1 MEIRMADPSLSRR
14 FIIRIIAT
22 GGLLAGGL
30 LIIAGISLWGSYKQD
45 RLSSQHALQTS
56 AQLLEQALTRS
67 FESTDVALTALS
79 RRITL
84 FAERQDA
91 GLPVY
96 IPTDSEFADSISG
109 LLRFAPHIRQLLVV
123 DGHGGILFDTAHQDL
138 GVLKLTS
145 LDFDK
150 DSPHAVGGGLLL
162 GVPVSGRFL
171 AEPETQQAPP
181 GMSVLPVIFPFRV
194 NNQTTLYAIAALNSG
209 FFRESFDA
217 VVASD
222 RASIADQVIMARYD
236 GVILVAHTAQELL
249 KRSVTFPESSL
260 GLSFPQAKL
269 PPSLAGALTSADGGM
284 VESVM
289 PFPATLVSGAAHGI
303 VHWRVSSR
311 YPVAIMIG
319 SSDQSMRRNWLGGQ
333 SDILVGV
340 PLALLILVVLIWG
353 LIRQVLARSI
363 LQDRVRVLSQAIEQ
377 GPTTVIITDAH
388 GRVEY
393 VNQAFKSILGYQN
406 EDVIGQTP
414 SIVKSGLMREDV
426 YGALW
431 ATITEGKVWQG
442 DLLNRSKD
450 GRLLWMTA
458 AVSGVRGEGGDITHF
473 VAVETDITDRRTLD
487 ERLAETQR
495 MTEGLLSL
503 PIILY
508 RINRAGVI
516 TDAIGEGL
524 AQLDLTASALI
535 GRRYTALF
543 PDIEPYFYQALGGAI
558 VRTEGN
564 ARFGAKSVWLDHVLA
579 PNPRK
584 NNAHYAQLIS
594 ASADDDDEGVIGFA
608 LDVTARHAA
617 EKALSATIDCLNAS
631 NRELEQFA
639 YVASHDLQ
647 EPLRIVSSYLS
658 LLKRR
663 YGSKLDDDADTFI
676 NYAVDGAHRM
686 QSLIL
691 DLLQLSR
698 IGSQG
703 QALEPINLRPIINQ
717 AIANLELIIADT
729 GAVVK
734 VGTLPD
740 VMGDKPQLLRLFQ
753 NLIGNSL
760 KYRHLDRK
768 PVITIDA
775 CQDGGMWHLVLED
788 NGQGIGETFR
798 EKVFMIFQ
806 RLHTREQAEGNGIGL
821 AICRKVVERHGGTI
835 WIDGDE
841 NLGTRFHIT
850 LKWVLPPALIE

>member
-1 MEIRMADPSLSRR
+1 MADSSLSRR
-14 FIIRIIAT
+14 FLIRIIAT

-30 LIIAGISLWGSYKQD
+30 LIIASISLWSSYKQD

-67 FESTDVALTALS
+67 FEATDVALTALS
-79 RRITL
+79 RRVTAL
-84 FAERQDA
+84 AEQQDA
-91 GLPVY
+91 KSPVY

-123 DGHGGILFDTAHQDL
+123 DDHGNVLFDTAHRTL
-138 GVLKLTS
+138 GTLRLTS

-150 DSPHAVGGGLLL
+150 DGPHAVGGGLLL
-162 GVPVSGRFL
+162 GAPVPGRFL
-171 AEPETQQAPP
+171 AEPQAQATPP
-181 GMSVLPVIFPFRV
+181 GMSVLPVIFPFRIH
-194 NNQTTLYAIAALNSG
+194 NQTTLYAIAALNSG

-222 RASIADQVIMARYD
+222 RASSADQVIMARYD
-236 GVILVAHTAQELL
+236 GMILVQHTAQELL
-249 KRSVTFPESSL
+249 KAPLPPLESDL
-260 GLSFPQAKL
+260 KRNFPQIRL
-269 PPSLAGALTSADGGM
+269 PAVLADALTSADGGM
-284 VESVM
+284 IASQM
-289 PFPATLVSGAAHGI
+289 PFSAPLIPGAVDGT

-319 SSDQSMRRNWLGGQ
+319 SSDQTLRRIWLRGQ

-340 PLALLILVVLIWG
+340 PLALLVLVVLIWG
-353 LIRQVLARSI
+353 LVRQVIARSM
-363 LQDRVRVLSQAIEQ
+363 LQDRVRVLSKAIEQ

-388 GRVEY
+388 GRIEY
-393 VNQAFKSILGYQN
+393 VNQAFKAILGYQN

-414 SIVKSGLMREDV
+414 AIVKSGLMREDV
-426 YGALW
+426 YDTLW

-442 DLLNRSKD
+442 DLLNRTKD

-508 RINRAGVI
+508 RINSVGVI

-524 AQLDLTASALI
+524 SQLDLTASALI
-535 GRRYTALF
+535 GRRYTTIF
-543 PDIEPYFYQALGGAI
+543 PDIEHHFSQALAGAI
-558 VRTEGN
+558 VRTEGP

-584 NNAHYAQLIS
+584 NNAHYAQLVA
-594 ASADDDDEGVIGFA
+594 ASVDDEEGVLGFA

-663 YGSKLDDDADTFI
+663 YGSKLGDDADTFI

-703 QALEPINLRPIINQ
+703 QALEPINLRPVINQ
-717 AIANLELIIADT
+717 AIANLELVIADT

-760 KYRHLDRK
+760 KYRHPDRK

-821 AICRKVVERHGGTI
+821 AICRKVVERHGGAI

-850 LKWVLPPALIE
+850 LKRVLHPVLIE